1 VHAITTQVEE
11 NLKKDIAK
19 LETIVQSLSD
29 KVVASLEAP
38 KIDMGQ
44 IVE

>member
-1 VHAITTQVEE
+1 MHAKTTQVEE

-19 LETIVQSLSD
+19 LDAIVQSLSD
-29 KVVASLEAP
+29 KVVASLDAP

>member
-1 VHAITTQVEE
+1 VEE

-19 LETIVQSLSD
+19 LDAIVQSLSD

>member
-1 VHAITTQVEE
+1 LHAKITQVEE

-19 LETIVQSLSD
+19 LDAIVQSLSD
-29 KVVASLEAP
+29 KVVASLEAQ
-38 KIDMGQ
+38 KINKEQ